1 MENSELKKDMDR
13 LMWAVFIIIIIFLIT
28 TW

>member
-1 MENSELKKDMDR
+1 MENSKLKRDTDR